1 MALNCN
7 EVCFAFSVQISL
19 HNRDVQFDP
28 LLLKCPVCVVYNV
41 VSIPAPDP
49 DALFDSPGGHIF
61 FAEIAFFAGLV
72 GGLAGGE
79 GWEFPVSVG
88 RVACGWGFTNL
99 LVRDFLFGFTACR
112 EKKLG

>member
-7 EVCFAFSVQISL
+7 EVCFAFSEQISL

-41 VSIPAPDP
+41 VSINPPDP
-49 DALFDSPGGHIF
+49 DVFLHLARGHIF

-72 GGLAGGE
+72 GA
-79 GWEFPVSVG
+79 
-88 RVACGWGFTNL
+88 
-99 LVRDFLFGFTACR
+99 
-112 EKKLG
+112 

>member
-1 MALNCN
+1 M
-7 EVCFAFSVQISL
+7 CFAFSVQISL
-19 HNRDVQFDP
+19 HNRDVRFDP

-41 VSIPAPDP
+41 VSINPPDP

-72 GGLAGGE
+72 GGHGGGE

-88 RVACGWGFTNL
+88 RVACRWGFTNV